1 MKMQTFHRHVV
12 FLVHFAQETHSAKYY
27 KVLTTSRC
35 SQNFVIFCT
44 VSFLSKMYKK
54 NNMPVKCLHF
64 HFLDQ
69 STIIHGVRMKSS
81 TQQKVSQL
89 VQDCKYL
96 SEIVTSTTGTIIYTR
111 SQSRLKIF
119 ETLSN

>member
-44 VSFLSKMYKK
+44 VSFLNKIYKK
-54 NNMPVKCLHF
+54 NSMPLKCLHF
-64 HFLDQ
+64 HFFGPVYCAWIVFCKNLK
-69 STIIHGVRMKSS
+69 TKILGCRCTTLHLRAGVPDPKRALNLLIY
-81 TQQKVSQL
+81 SQ
-89 VQDCKYL
+89 
-96 SEIVTSTTGTIIYTR
+96 
-111 SQSRLKIF
+111 
-119 ETLSN
+119 

>member
-44 VSFLSKMYKK
+44 VSFLDKMYKK
-54 NNMPVKCLHF
+54 NNMPLKCLHF
-64 HFLDQ
+64 HFFYQ
-69 STIIHGVRMKSS
+69 SIMYACMYSS
-81 TQQKVSQL
+81 PHLTFSLRASESPLQDVANGEIRTMFLLFDVSLGHIMQ
-89 VQDCKYL
+89 
-96 SEIVTSTTGTIIYTR
+96 
-111 SQSRLKIF
+111 
-119 ETLSN
+119 